1 MKKKILFPFAFIF
14 TAVSFS
20 FAQDTTFTGHWTGQV
35 MNQYNITY
43 DFVASGDSLTGKD
56 THYDGSV
63 SDISNGK
70 IMGDSISYDVPVN
83 GTITHVTGKINGNVL
98 TIYFSYQGYDLSA
111 DLKKTSAV
119 TK

>member
-1 MKKKILFPFAFIF
+1 MRKKILCTIASVFIG
-14 TAVSFS
+14 VSFS
-20 FAQDTTFTGHWTGQV
+20 FAQGQSFTGHWTGQV

-43 DFVASGDSLTGKD
+43 DFIANGDALSGKD

-70 IMGDSISYDVPVN
+70 IMADSISFDVPIN
-83 GTITHVTGKINGNVL
+83 GTLTHITGKLKGEVL

-111 DLKKTSAV
+111 DLKKTAAI
-119 TK
+119 TR